1 MTTRTAL
8 LSSRALPASPPL
20 RRRATAAWMPY
31 PMRSLG
37 AGHGKQGNTGYSLSG
52 STRPR
57 ARHLRMRIE
66 ECKRE
71 REEFFCCCSN
81 TRNKKR
87 RGQQRSLSLS
97 LSAPLSLE
105 NPLSPASQRQEE
117 IDRGNRPSSAERKNG
132 VVAVQT
138 RGREKTE
145 KKKQCLPLRQVHFR
159 PLSSAGSAPPAPPRA
174 SCAAT
179 PRPARLPAPAGAAA
193 PSPGTGA

>member
-1 MTTRTAL
+1 MDAISYAFSRRWTWKTREYRL
-8 LSSRALPASPPL
+8 LAKRKH
-20 RRRATAAWMPY
+20 TAAGEASKNED
-31 PMRSLG
+31 RG
-37 AGHGKQGNTGYSLSG
+37 VQ
-52 STRPR
+52 
-57 ARHLRMRIE
+57 E
-66 ECKRE
+66 RE
-71 REEFFCCCSN
+71 RRVFLLLFEHKEQKK
-81 TRNKKR
+81 TRAAEV
-87 RGQQRSLSLS
+87 SLSLS
-97 LSAPLSLE
+97 LLLCRSRTPSL
-105 NPLSPASQRQEE
+105 PHP
-117 IDRGNRPSSAERKNG
+117 RGNRPSSAERKNG